1 METSDNC
8 WSLRDMDSASEEEV
22 LYREGGET
30 LEGVT
35 QRIVDVSSLEVF
47 KDRLSEA
54 FRNLVFWNVLCLWQP
69 GWKWTTLKVPSKP
82 NHFIIL

>member
-1 METSDNC
+1 MTIAGPSGT
-8 WSLRDMDSASEEEV
+8 WTVPVRKKFFTVRVVRHWKGLPREV
-22 LYREGGET
+22 
-30 LEGVT
+30 
-35 QRIVDVSSLEVF
+35 VDVSSLEVF

-69 GWKWTTLKVPSKP
+69 GWKWMTLKVPSKP